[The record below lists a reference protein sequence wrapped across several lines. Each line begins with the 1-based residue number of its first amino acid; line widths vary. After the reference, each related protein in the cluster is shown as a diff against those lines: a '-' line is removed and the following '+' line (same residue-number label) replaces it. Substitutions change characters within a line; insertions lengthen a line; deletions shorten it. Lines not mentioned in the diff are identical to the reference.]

1 MSDPTGSV
9 QNSLPYFQCRH
20 NYVQGMKQ
28 MDNID
33 FTHIGPPEFEDE
45 GLGGASNGG
54 SGGPGGASNG
64 LGPDTEGGAGPSGQA
79 GPWLN
84 SSRAR
89 KPLSAV
95 QVNLTSR
102 NRLVEDS

>member
-1 MSDPTGSV
+1 
-9 QNSLPYFQCRH
+9 
-20 NYVQGMKQ
+20 

-45 GLGGASNGG
+45 GPGGASNGG

-64 LGPDTEGGAGPSGQA
+64 GSGGLGGASNGQGPDPEGGAGPSSQA
-79 GPWLN
+79 GPRLN
-84 SSRAR
+84 STRAR

-95 QVNLTSR
+95 QVQG
-102 NRLVEDS
+102 RLL